1 MLRLTSRSS
10 WMLSLNSEVLR
21 KREMALNHTAMI
33 EDFYWQGISRMRY
46 LLPLML
52 INLNVDD
59 FAFF

>member
-1 MLRLTSRSS
+1 
-10 WMLSLNSEVLR
+10 MLSLNSEVLR